1 MSKTDPQI
9 KRSISP
15 PGLLLASVSA
25 IIGSGWL
32 FSAFYTSTI
41 AGPAALISWLIGGV
55 GIIIVAF
62 VFAEICTLIPV
73 TGSSTRIPQFTHG
86 TFISFLFSWMIWL
99 SYAALAPT
107 EVQAVT
113 QYSSYFWPQL
123 TSSSGEL
130 THIGF
135 VFALVLMLFVSII
148 NTYSLKWL
156 IKSNS
161 FITFL
166 KVLIPLVLIAF
177 IFMHNHSLKT
187 ALSKG
192 FAPMHM
198 HGILGALSTGG
209 IVFAFHGFKQAAEMA
224 GEAKRPHIALP
235 VAIIGSVI
243 LCLILFLLLQLA
255 FMASLTP
262 SNISHGWSHLELY
275 NNNSPLFSI
284 LKQNHLTD
292 YIPMLSIA
300 AIIAP
305 LASGLMYCSSAARSL
320 YGMSQNGYLPEL
332 FQKLTAQGNP
342 IYAILLNFFIG
353 LLLFFPLPG
362 WDQMVTFL
370 TSIITI
376 TYAAGPV
383 CLLALRK
390 QLPKGEH
397 KRPFTLPFATLWC
410 YMAFTLCTLFSY
422 WSGWHILSKL
432 GTCIAIGLAVL
443 FSYKLISKNGRNI
456 KLNISQSLWFF
467 VYIIGLMLL
476 SYLGNYGGGH
486 EILNETY
493 VMVIMLVFCA
503 FIMLLAQINRLP
515 SEETKR
521 YIKGLA

>member
-1 MSKTDPQI
+1 
-9 KRSISP
+9 
-15 PGLLLASVSA
+15 
-25 IIGSGWL
+25 
-32 FSAFYTSTI
+32 
-41 AGPAALISWLIGGV
+41 
-55 GIIIVAF
+55 
-62 VFAEICTLIPV
+62 
-73 TGSSTRIPQFTHG
+73 
-86 TFISFLFSWMIWL
+86 
-99 SYAALAPT
+99 
-107 EVQAVT
+107 
-113 QYSSYFWPQL
+113 
-123 TSSSGEL
+123 
-130 THIGF
+130 
-135 VFALVLMLFVSII
+135 MLFVSII

-156 IKSNS
+156 IKSNN

-166 KVLIPLVLIAF
+166 KLLIPIALIGF
-177 IFMHNHSLKT
+177 IFMHHHSFKT
-187 ALSKG
+187 AMSQG

-224 GEAKRPHIALP
+224 GEAKRPYIALP
-235 VAIIGSVI
+235 VAIIGSVV

-255 FMASLTP
+255 FMASLT
-262 SNISHGWSHLELY
+262 SDNLSGGWSHLKLY

-284 LKQNHLTD
+284 LKQDNLTD
-292 YIPMLSIA
+292 YISMLSVA

-320 YGMSQNGYLPEL
+320 YGMSKNGYLPDL

-342 IYAILLNFFIG
+342 LFAILLNFFIG

-390 QLPKGEH
+390 QLPKDEH

-410 YMAFTLCTLFSY
+410 YVAFTLCTLFSY

-432 GTCIAIGLAVL
+432 GTCIAIGLGVL
-443 FSYKLISKNGRNI
+443 FSYKFISKNGKNI

-486 EILNETY
+486 KVLNETHL
-493 VMVIMLVFCA
+493 MIIMLIFCA
-503 FIMLLAQINRLP
+503 FIMFLAQINRLP
-515 SEETKR
+515 SKKTKG
-521 YIKGLA
+521 YIEGLV